1 MVSCKYRLE
10 VSFNSKVYKC
20 IKRNIKYD
28 KLKPQ
33 QLLFLFKFKRSIKT
47 F

>member
-1 MVSCKYRLE
+1 MVSCKYPLE

-20 IKRNIKYD
+20 IKMNIKYD

-33 QLLFLFKFKRSIKT
+33 QLLFLFKFKRSIET